1 MWQLWWQNGI
11 LHCNCCLSSCWL
23 TWVIISLYS
32 ALISLHLDSVSSFVP
47 QDSSKVWEYSVC
59 LEKDHQDGQALN
71 IYLKDR
77 LRAHGLFS
85 LENRRFRGDL
95 IAAFQCLQ
103 GDNWEDGARLSTEV
117 HGGKK
122 KISRKNWNRL
132 GCPERFHNS
141 CPCRFYRPAWPKPS
155 ETLSELGVDPV
166 LSRMLQYRHC
176 EFPSSLNVVWL
187 CDVTELDKLLQW

>member
-1 MWQLWWQNGI
+1 M

-47 QDSSKVWEYSVC
+47 QDSRKVWEYSVC

-95 IAAFQCLQ
+95 VAAFQCLQ
-103 GDNWEDGARLSTEV
+103 GDNWKDGARLSTEI
-117 HGGKK
+117 HGRRTRDNGHRPLQLEINKQIK
-122 KISRKNWNRL
+122 L
-132 GCPERFHNS
+132 GERPWEVTESLSLGFFKVWLDKALNNMVWIQC
-141 CPCRFYRPAWPKPS
+141 CPCLKQEAESPKVRFI
-155 ETLSELGVDPV
+155 
-166 LSRMLQYRHC
+166 
-176 EFPSSLNVVWL
+176 LNDDSIIHGYL
-187 CDVTELDKLLQW
+187 